1 MNNKVE
7 LKVYT
12 LEDGIDYAV
21 LDEIDNYV
29 FLANVNDP
37 KDVCIRKDVGPDLV
51 GLDDEAEFNKALK
64 LFQTKFDN

>member
-1 MNNKVE
+1 M
-7 LKVYT
+7 
-12 LEDGIDYAV
+12 